1 MQNETTVQ
9 IADPFVFKQKAII
22 WANRFTVFMAFDSNS
37 YSLDKYSKFD
47 WRLVVDAVDFCVP
60 TSTTFTEIA
69 AFFKQKKS
77 AIYGFMSYDLQAETH
92 AVAHPTPSTIIF
104 PNTYFFSPRYIFEI
118 KEQSLTLNRNYPET
132 FEIISQI
139 EAVALPQKA
148 QTESIFKEQTSKA
161 EYIRN
166 VEQIQSQIADG
177 DYYEINYCTEV
188 LAQNCELDPL
198 AVFFRLN
205 ERSQSPFSTLLKYGD
220 KYCLCAS
227 PERFL
232 AKRDMKMISQ
242 PIKGTIPRG
251 RDEADDIIQKEKLL
265 SSPKERAENVMIV
278 DLVRND
284 LTPFSITGSIK
295 VEELFGIYTFN
306 TLHQMISTVV
316 ANLADD
322 NNFLN
327 AMQMAYPM
335 GSMTGAPKLAVMKE
349 IAKRE
354 KTARGLF
361 SGTMGYID
369 SDGDADFNVVIRALF
384 YDKKSKLASI
394 KTGSAITYD
403 ADPNAEYEELMLKRK
418 AVLAAAN
425 GKIAEK

>member
-22 WANRFTVFMAFDSNS
+22 WANRFAVFMAFDSNS
-37 YSLDKYSKFD
+37 YALDRYSKFD
-47 WRLVVDAVDFCVP
+47 WRLVVDAVDFCAP
-60 TSTTFTEIA
+60 TSYTFTELA
-69 AFFKQKKS
+69 DFFIQKKS
-77 AIYGFMSYDLQAETH
+77 AIYGFMTYDLQAETH
-92 AVAHPTPSTIIF
+92 GVSHTTPSTVTF

-118 KEQSLTLNRNYPET
+118 NGQSLTINRNYPET

-139 EAVALPQKA
+139 EAVALPQNE
-148 QTESIFKEQTSKA
+148 QPESFFKEQTSKA
-161 EYIRN
+161 EYIN
-166 VEQIQSQIADG
+166 HVEQIQSQIADG
-177 DYYEINYCTEV
+177 DYYELNYCTEV
-188 LAQNCELDPL
+188 LAQHSDLDPL
-198 AVFFRLN
+198 AVFFQLN

-232 AKRDMKMISQ
+232 AKRDTKLISQ
-242 PIKGTIPRG
+242 PIKGTMPRG
-251 RDEADDIIQKEKLL
+251 KDEADDKRQKEKLL

-284 LTPFSITGSIK
+284 LTPFSITGSIQ

-316 ANLADD
+316 ANLADEND
-322 NNFLN
+322 FFKALKI
-327 AMQMAYPM
+327 AYPM

-349 IAKRE
+349 IASRE

-369 SDGDADFNVVIRALF
+369 SHGDADFNVVIRALF
-384 YDKKSKLASI
+384 YDKKNKLASI
-394 KTGSAITYD
+394 KTGSAITFD
-403 ADPNAEYEELMLKRK
+403 ADSSAEYEELVLKRK

-425 GKIAEK
+425 GRIVAK